1 MINGCRQEDS
11 SLPTLILS
19 LSFLT
24 NFFFGILT
32 CILAGT
38 MIIVNLATSRHEPTE
53 HILQK
58 LQNFLR
64 MLITS
69 VMLISWWVLA
79 CYVGY
84 SYIGGLPWRGESE
97 DGYKLTFIAERF
109 SEGEIFDSHR
119 FFPWF
124 TLLVLL
130 GITIN
135 CLNIAPKVFQNID
148 CTDAERTRSYWL
160 LLSTVISFILFLGR
174 STFSFFYD
182 FIPLHTEL
190 ETVKYL
196 SALHFCGLLFASRAL
211 SELIH
216 RLSEYLNSI
225 IQSIDDST
233 ENDKVSNY
241 SEFLKA
247 IQTKLQSFGGN
258 LLTFVRQK
266 DNTIKIILVLIVT
279 CCLWNSHFKTVGKHL
294 TMTEVN
300 HDFIKQ
306 LKRLRND
313 TVDGRLLGHRG
324 FGKLLACI
332 TDCNSL
338 YVIKKLDNCDICG
351 AILRCS
357 WKS

>member
-1 MINGCRQEDS
+1 MINGCKQEDS
-11 SLPTLILS
+11 TLPILILS

-53 HILQK
+53 HLLQK

-64 MLITS
+64 MVATS

-79 CYVGY
+79 CYMGY

-97 DGYKLTFIAERF
+97 DGYKLSFITERF

-135 CLNIAPKVFQNID
+135 CLNTVPNVLQHFS

-160 LLSTVISFILFLGR
+160 LLSTVVSFMLFLGR
-174 STFSFFYD
+174 NTFSFFYD

-196 SALHFCGLLFASRAL
+196 SALHFCGLIYASHAL

-216 RLSEYLNSI
+216 RLSEYLCSI
-225 IQSIDDST
+225 IQSIDESI
-233 ENDKVSNY
+233 ENDSVSIY

-247 IQTKLQSFGGN
+247 IQMKLQSFGGN
-258 LLTFVRQK
+258 YSTLVKHK
-266 DNTIKIILVLIVT
+266 DNTMKIILLLIVT
-279 CCLWNSHFKTVGKHL
+279 CCLWNSHFQTVGKHL

-300 HDFIKQ
+300 YDFIKQ
-306 LKRLRND
+306 LKTLRNN

-324 FGKLLACI
+324 FGKLIVCV
-332 TDCNSL
+332 TDFSSVSL
-338 YVIKKLDNCDICG
+338 CLVETLWMAVKYL
-351 AILRCS
+351 
-357 WKS
+357 